1 MWQAYLDGVK
11 KYGVSKIEE
20 DAIQYVLSVAPG
32 QKDRIKFTQFANA
45 TFNRKEIN
53 IAFKSL
59 DLARVVQLTYPV
71 TSTEPP
77 MQVDYRKK
85 LRLQF
90 LDTGLLNYFHGFY
103 RLVGGE
109 TVFKVS
115 KTRQSCIKCCAAIS
129 FHPPNQGPP

>member
-11 KYGVSKIEE
+11 KYGVSKIEGNT
-20 DAIQYVLSVAPG
+20 IQYVLSVAPG

-77 MQVDYRKK
+77 MQVGYRK
-85 LRLQF
+85 RPGLQF
-90 LDTGLLNYFHGFY
+90 LETRLLNYFHGFY
-103 RLVGGE
+103 RLVGGK
-109 TVFKVS
+109 TVFK
-115 KTRQSCIKCCAAIS
+115 
-129 FHPPNQGPP
+129 